1 MSKPAHWQLPTLD
14 EDEVSRLAAAL
25 EIHTPAARVLVNRG
39 YGDPASARRFLEAPL
54 SDLHD
59 PFLLKDLR
67 PAVARLREAV
77 RGREKILLY
86 GDYDADG
93 TTSVVLLKTAIRLS
107 GGEVSHHVPNRLKD
121 GYGMRGEVIEQAAA
135 DGVRLL
141 ISLDTGIRAAE
152 AVREATRLGV
162 DVIITDHHLP
172 EAELPPALA
181 VLNPNRT
188 DDTYPDKNLCGA
200 GVAFKLAQ
208 ALLGELGW
216 APEKLRRIT
225 ASLLKLVAIGT
236 VADVVPLTGENRI
249 FVKHGLEGLGTLR
262 NPGLRA
268 LFDVAGFTEGE
279 VPTAGQIAFRIAPRL
294 NAAGRM
300 ADAND
305 VIELLLTED
314 VTRARQLA
322 EQLHAMNQ
330 ERQKTESDIIHD
342 ILDECSRVPVSDD
355 QAALVVSGAG
365 WHRGVVGIVANRL
378 VERFHRPVIVLS
390 EDAEEGLAQGSGR
403 SVAKFHLLEAL
414 ESMPDLFT
422 RFGGHR
428 QAVGVSL
435 PIEKVDE
442 FRKRLNAYTAARLG
456 SGDFRAHIELDAVLE
471 LREVTDE
478 SVAEILKL
486 APFGAGNPAPRFGIF
501 DAEVASAPV
510 IWKER
515 HLRVRLRQNG
525 RAFMCRAWNFAE
537 RIEEVQAGA
546 RVDAVVQFEPDPY
559 SQSRGYAPWCMT
571 LRDVR
576 EVR

>member
-1 MSKPAHWQLPTLD
+1 MLEEA
-14 EDEVSRLAAAL
+14 EVSALAAAL
-25 EIHTPAARVLVNRG
+25 GIHAPAARVLISRG
-39 YGDPASARRFLEAPL
+39 YSDAAAARRFLDAPL

-67 PAVARLREAV
+67 PAVERLSRAV
-77 RGREKILLY
+77 KGGEKILLY

-93 TTSVVLLKTAIRLS
+93 TTSVALLKTAIQLA
-107 GGEVSHHVPNRLKD
+107 GGNASYHVPNRLKD
-121 GYGMRGEVIEQAAA
+121 GYGMRGEVIGQAAEA
-135 DGVRLL
+135 GVRLL
-141 ISLDTGIRAAE
+141 ISVDTGIRAAE
-152 AVREATRLGV
+152 AVKEAARLGV

-181 VLNPNRT
+181 VLNPKRA
-188 DDTYPDKNLCGA
+188 DDTYPDKDLCGA

-216 APEKLRRIT
+216 PEERLRRMT
-225 ASLLKLVAIGT
+225 ASLVKLVAIGT

-249 FVKHGLEGLGTLR
+249 FVKHGLKGLAKLR

-268 LFDVAGFTEGE
+268 LFEVAGFTEGE
-279 VPTAGQIAFRIAPRL
+279 EPTAGQIAFRIAPRL

-305 VIELLLTED
+305 VIELLLTGDEK
-314 VTRARQLA
+314 RARGLA
-322 EQLHAMNQ
+322 AQLHAFNQ
-330 ERQKTESDIIHD
+330 ERQQTESDVIQS
-342 ILDECSRVPVSDD
+342 ILEDCARVPVSDD

-365 WHRGVVGIVANRL
+365 WHRGVVGIVASRL

-390 EDAEEGLAQGSGR
+390 EDAGEGLAQGSGR
-403 SVAKFHLLEAL
+403 SVAKFHLLDAL
-414 ESMPDLFT
+414 EAMPDLFT

-435 PIEKVDE
+435 PIGKVAE
-442 FRKRLNAYTAARLG
+442 FRARLNAYAAARL
-456 SGDFRAHIELDAVLE
+456 SSDEFRPHIELDAALE
-471 LREVTDE
+471 MSEVNDE
-478 SVAEILKL
+478 SVAEILTL
-486 APFGAGNPAPRFGIF
+486 APFGAGNPAPLFGIF
-501 DAEVASAPV
+501 GVEVASAPV
-510 IWKER
+510 VWKQR

-525 RAFMCRAWNFAE
+525 RAFMCKAWNFIE
-537 RIEEVQAGA
+537 RIGELEAGA

-559 SQSRGYAPWCMT
+559 SESRGYSPWSAT

-576 EVR
+576 AAM